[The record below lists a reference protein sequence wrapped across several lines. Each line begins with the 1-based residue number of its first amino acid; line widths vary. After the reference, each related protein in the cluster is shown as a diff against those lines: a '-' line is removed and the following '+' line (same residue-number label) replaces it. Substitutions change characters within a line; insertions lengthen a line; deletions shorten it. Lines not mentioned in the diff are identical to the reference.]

1 MILCFELTMPGANSW
16 NGKWSGQDKKY
27 YLFMSGVSK
36 KKMEELNGKYFSYSF
51 GDGWRAGV
59 SVEMIDGVEKRKR
72 AKISAGFYGYNW
84 MADSIRLY
92 GEILTKDQIRDR
104 LKEKRNENL

>member
-16 NGKWSGQDKKY
+16 NGKWSGDSKKY

-36 KKMEELNGKYFSYSF
+36 KKMEELDGKYFSYSF

-59 SVEMIDGVEKRKR
+59 SVDMITGMEKRKR
-72 AKISAGFYGYNW
+72 AKVNAGFYGYNW
-84 MADSIRLY
+84 MAESIRTW
-92 GEILTKDQIRDR
+92 GKILTHDQVCEM
-104 LKEKRNENL
+104 LTGVKV